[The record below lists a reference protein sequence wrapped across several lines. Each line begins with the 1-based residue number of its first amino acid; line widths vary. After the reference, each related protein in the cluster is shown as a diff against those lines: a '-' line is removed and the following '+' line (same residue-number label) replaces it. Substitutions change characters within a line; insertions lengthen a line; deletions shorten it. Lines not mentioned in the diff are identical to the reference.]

1 MTLIRRHRWLQAL
14 ILFGPAAI
22 WAAVFIVFPM
32 VEAVKMSLSQISY
45 YRLVHDWTL
54 ENFETFFSNPLYT
67 EGLWR
72 SVERGL
78 IVAAVSVAISLPL
91 AHFISFRVK
100 KNQFAWFAAVVVALW
115 LGYLLRIVGWRIL
128 LGNEGVL
135 NGLLT
140 GVGILDKPTKVLVFN
155 PFAVILVQVHLA
167 MSFTFIPIF
176 VVMQRVPHRL
186 MQAAGDLGAKRWRQ
200 ILEVEA
206 PLIAP
211 GVAIGFTFAFVLSF
225 GDYFAPTL
233 VGDPGS
239 IGIANLASSQ
249 FQQGLAW
256 PLGAAIGVV
265 MIATVLIALALPA
278 ILFRIYKRVVRM
290 RARRGERRAAA
301 QLAPV
306 ATVGE
311 GVSAP

>member
-1 MTLIRRHRWLQAL
+1 MNLIRRHRWLQAL
-14 ILFGPAAI
+14 LLFGPAAI
-22 WAAVFIVFPM
+22 WAALFILFPM
-32 VEAVKMSLSQISY
+32 VEAVKMSLSQIRY
-45 YRLVHDWTL
+45 YKLVHDWTL
-54 ENFETFFSNPLYT
+54 DNFQTFFSNPLYT
-67 EGLWR
+67 DALLR
-72 SVERGL
+72 SVVRGL

-100 KNQFAWFAAVVVALW
+100 RHQFVWFAAVVVALW

-140 GVGILDKPTKVLVFN
+140 GVGILDHPTKIFVFN

-186 MQAAGDLGAKRWRQ
+186 MQAAGDLGARRWRQ

-265 MIATVLIALALPA
+265 MIVTVLAALALPSL
-278 ILFRIYKRVVRM
+278 LFRLYKLIVRV
-290 RARRGERRAAA
+290 RARRGERRAARMA
-301 QLAPV
+301 VPP
-306 ATVGE
+306 ATVRD
-311 GVSAP
+311 GVTAP

>member
-14 ILFGPAAI
+14 LLFGPAAT
-22 WAAVFIVFPM
+22 WAAFFILFPM
-32 VEAVKMSLSQISY
+32 VEAVKMSLSQIRY
-45 YRLVHDWTL
+45 YKLVHDWTL

-67 EGLWR
+67 DALLR
-72 SVERGL
+72 SVVRGL
-78 IVAAVSVAISLPL
+78 IVAAASVAISLPL

-100 KNQFAWFAAVVVALW
+100 RHQFAWFASVVVALW

-140 GVGILDKPTKVLVFN
+140 GVGILDHPTKVLVFN

-186 MQAAGDLGAKRWRQ
+186 MQAAGDLGARRWRQ
-200 ILEVEA
+200 IMEVEA

-211 GVAIGFTFAFVLSF
+211 GIAIGFTFAFVLSF
-225 GDYFAPTL
+225 GDYFAPSL

-239 IGIANLASSQ
+239 IGIANLAASQ

-265 MIATVLIALALPA
+265 MIVTVLAALALPA
-278 ILFRIYKRVVRM
+278 LLLRLYKAVVRA
-290 RARRGERRAAA
+290 RSRRGERRAARS
-301 QLAPV
+301 QAPP
-306 ATVGE
+306 ATAVE
-311 GVSAP
+311 GVTAP